1 MNPDWHFPLV
11 SPGTT
16 VREPVANAFFDS
28 DAVSSPGEA
37 LVREA
42 VQNSLDAALPDQPP
56 WVCISLI
63 ELEYGDVEPYYA
75 NAVAHIETPV
85 SGIRPEHIP
94 STTDKCIVLV
104 YEDFNTT
111 GLEGDPNQPYPPR
124 TDEENNFYHFFRAEG
139 RSDKESGKRG
149 SWGLGKDTFFRAT
162 RTSTVFGLTTR
173 ASDGL
178 TLLMG
183 KVLLNSHYMNNQGNK
198 YYQDGYWGVA
208 NSDGNLILP
217 TQDTG
222 HIARFKETFQVT
234 RNSKSGLSIIAPWL
248 HQEISIV
255 PLLKSIIKNYTYA
268 ILSGS
273 LTLSLATPAINIHL
287 TRDTLRS
294 EVAKVPELKEL
305 LPEVDFTSWVLSH
318 DATATLTTLLSPAS
332 NRGWQWNPELFPGEL
347 LKELSVK
354 IRDGAPI
361 ALRVPVTVR
370 KRRTQSRRSYF
381 DVYLYSDEHSES
393 TKTLFIRDQIVISDV
408 RTQPIPG
415 IRSLV
420 VSDDEGISQFLR
432 LAENPSHTEWR
443 GNQVKQDYTSGV
455 GDLSFVIQS
464 VRNIYKL
471 ATSQDKEEDKLVLAD
486 IFPLPGHGSI
496 GPVIPTLPQKYN
508 IRDTDDGFVVRPG
521 EEPLKQG
528 DHARVWIAYDTR
540 RGNAL
545 KQYQP
550 TDFNLLDGSL
560 NVQCHGVE
568 VIEKTNNSLIVQFVD
583 PRDFSIAVDGF
594 DQNRQIFVV
603 VRDWQGE

>member
-1 MNPDWHFPLV
+1 MHPHWHFPLV

-42 VQNSLDAALPDQPP
+42 IQNSLDAALPNQPP
-56 WVCISLI
+56 WVSISLI

-75 NAVAHIETPV
+75 NAVAHIETPD

-94 STTDKCIVLV
+94 STTDKCTVLV

-124 TDEENNFYHFFRAEG
+124 TAEENNFYHFFRAEG

-183 KVLLNSHYMNNQGNK
+183 KVLLNSHYMNDREDK
-198 YYQDGYWGVA
+198 YYQDGYWGTV
-208 NSDGNLILP
+208 NSDGKLILP
-217 TQDTG
+217 TYEAN
-222 HIARFKETFQVT
+222 HIAQFKETFQVT
-234 RNSKSGLSIIAPWL
+234 RDNQSGLSIIAPWL
-248 HQEISIV
+248 HQEISTV

-273 LTLSLATPAINIHL
+273 LVLSLATPTTNIHL
-287 TRDTLRS
+287 TRDTFKS
-294 EVAKVPELKEL
+294 EVAKVSELKEL
-305 LPEVDFTSWVLSH
+305 LPEVAFTAWALSR
-318 DATATLTTLLSPAS
+318 DATAMLTTLLPPAS
-332 NRGWQWNPELFPGEL
+332 NLSWQWSSELFPMGL

-354 IRDGAPI
+354 IRTGTPI

-370 KRRTQSRRSYF
+370 KRKTPPESSHF
-381 DVYLYSDEHSES
+381 DVYLYGDEHSES
-393 TKTLFIRDQIVISDV
+393 AKTLFIRDQIVISDV

-420 VSDDEGISQFLR
+420 VSDDESISQFLR

-443 GNQVKQDYTSGV
+443 GNQVKHDYISGV
-455 GDLSFVIQS
+455 GDLRFVIQS
-464 VRNIYKL
+464 VRNIYRL
-471 ATSQDKEEDKLVLAD
+471 ATSQDKEEDKLVLAE
-486 IFPLPGHGSI
+486 IFPLPGHGSNDPI
-496 GPVIPTLPQKYN
+496 IPPSPQKYT
-508 IRDTDDGFVVRPG
+508 IRNTDNGFVVRPG
-521 EEPLKQG
+521 EVSLRQG
-528 DHARVWIAYDTR
+528 DRARVWVAYDTR
-540 RGNAL
+540 RGNPL
-545 KQYQP
+545 KQYQS
-550 TDFNLLDGSL
+550 TDFNLLDESL
-560 NVQCHGVE
+560 NVQWNGVE
-568 VIEKTNNSLIVQFVD
+568 IIEKYDNNLIVRFVD
-583 PRDFSIAVDGF
+583 PGNFSIAVDGF
-594 DQNRQIFVV
+594 DQNRQIYVV
-603 VRDWQGE
+603 VNDL